1 MRHIALLLPVHF
13 QSQILSSRIY
23 VLLFLV
29 QNEKYKA
36 TCCRTIQTTVV
47 LLFTQP
53 ELHASL
59 VIIQSNV
66 TSERKISNPNSVSKI
81 ITFSKACSYCN
92 QGRSLSIMIKYLEGS
107 KKQLLFFV
115 FLGLWCR
122 LRGIAY
128 VRELF
133 ILRIRGF
140 Y

>member
-36 TCCRTIQTTVV
+36 TCCRTIQTTVI

-81 ITFSKACSYCN
+81 ITFSKACNYCN

-115 FLGLWCR
+115 FLGL
-122 LRGIAY
+122 
-128 VRELF
+128 
-133 ILRIRGF
+133 
-140 Y
+140 